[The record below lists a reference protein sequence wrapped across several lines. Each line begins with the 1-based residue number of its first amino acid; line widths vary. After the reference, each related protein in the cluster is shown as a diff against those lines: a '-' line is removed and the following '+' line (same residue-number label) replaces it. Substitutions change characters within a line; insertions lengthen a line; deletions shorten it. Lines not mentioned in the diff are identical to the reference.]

1 MYVQGII
8 SNLGGWDKLQRN
20 HPEELTEIQASIAGL
35 TGVVE
40 YRGQKNTIS
49 LPSLYKGF
57 RHNISQFNWNQKVRL
72 HLNHQNANR
81 VLSEIDFEKNGV
93 GVDLF
98 FDRAAYL
105 ESYLFAK
112 IPFFIRANYI
122 KLPVLILPT
131 RELEAS
137 LPSGVVKFSHIR
149 ELLTGFPILPLKY
162 PFVIIGLAGNEPPTV
177 EHFELNSALDAFLMS
192 KMGKSLNEILVEG
205 ESEAYD
211 FKEAL
216 PRNKKIA
223 QEVCGF
229 ANREG
234 GGLLLFGITDAG
246 EVRGMPTSEWD
257 EIQLR
262 LSAII
267 ASACMPSPEFN
278 ILRFPVPE
286 QADKIIIV
294 LEVKEIK
301 LKPCMTNHRVYIRKS
316 ASVRPADSGDIRR
329 MLIR

>member
-1 MYVQGII
+1 MYVHGII
-8 SNLGGWDKLQRN
+8 SNLGGWEKLQQQY
-20 HPEELTEIQASIAGL
+20 PYELREIQASIAGL
-35 TGVVE
+35 QDVVQYE
-40 YRGQKNTIS
+40 GEKNTIS

-57 RHNISQFNWNQKVRL
+57 RINISQFNWNQKVRL
-72 HLNHQNANR
+72 QLNHHEASR

-98 FDRAAYL
+98 FNRAAYL

-112 IPFFIRANYI
+112 IPFFIRAHYI

-162 PFVIIGLAGNEPPTV
+162 PFVIIGLSGTEPETIDY
-177 EHFELNSALDAFLMS
+177 FELNTALDAYLMG

-205 ESEAYD
+205 ESETYD
-211 FKEAL
+211 FKEIL

-234 GGLLLFGITDAG
+234 GGWLLFGISDAG
-246 EVRGMPTSEWD
+246 QVKGIPAGEWD
-257 EIQLR
+257 DIQLK

-267 ASACMPSPEFN
+267 SSSCNPSPKFS
-278 ILRFPVPE
+278 ILRFPIPE
-286 QADKIIIV
+286 QPEKIIIV
-294 LEVKEIK
+294 LEVEELKR
-301 LKPCMTNHRVYIRKS
+301 KPCMTNFRVYIRKS
-316 ASVRPADSGDIRR
+316 ASVLPASSEDIRR